1 MKFTK
6 FNKTNHIDWNVNSS
20 NFPFR
25 KIADVYGE
33 GVKLVKIRGFYVQE
47 GKFGKQANAITD
59 SYILNLPKHATETIE
74 QILDDSE
81 AVESIKNGEC
91 WIQLY
96 PYHSKTYNKE
106 CFSFNFVDESEA
118 VETNIEDLK

>member
-6 FNKTNHIDWNVNSS
+6 FNKTNRIDWGIDSS

-25 KIADVYGE
+25 KIGDVLNE
-33 GVKLVKIRGFYVQE
+33 GVKLVKIRGFYIQN
-47 GKFGKQANAITD
+47 GKFGKQANGITD
-59 SYILNLPKHATETIE
+59 SYILNLPTHTTETIE

-91 WIQLY
+91 WIRLHS
-96 PYHSKTYNKE
+96 YHSKTYNKE
-106 CFSFNFVDESEA
+106 CFGFDFVDESEV
-118 VETNIEDLK
+118 VEPNIEELR

>member
-6 FNKTNHIDWNVNSS
+6 FNKTNRIDWNVNFS
-20 NFPFR
+20 NFPYR
-25 KIADVYGE
+25 KIADVYSE
-33 GVKLVKIRGFYVQE
+33 GVKFVKIRGFYVQN

-96 PYHSKTYNKE
+96 SYHSKTYNRE

-118 VETNIEDLK
+118 VESNIEDLK